1 MGTGIVSV
9 RQASWRVP
17 AGASP
22 AQVRRSG
29 RLVVSVAWWKVTTT
43 AKRTQRL
50 CGVIIVRYADDVVL
64 GFEHETD
71 ARRFLGTMKAR
82 LEKFSLALH
91 PDKTRDDWGRKV
103 PQ

>member
-1 MGTGIVSV
+1 MKKQTGMGIMSV

-22 AQVRRSG
+22 AQARLSS

-50 CGVIIVRYADDVVL
+50 CGVGY
-64 GFEHETD
+64 
-71 ARRFLGTMKAR
+71 
-82 LEKFSLALH
+82 
-91 PDKTRDDWGRKV
+91 
-103 PQ
+103 

>member
-1 MGTGIVSV
+1 MGTLNRYRQTGLLGDRYIYSSQHRQRERGILSV

-22 AQVRRSG
+22 VQVRCSS

-50 CGVIIVRYADDVVL
+50 CGVGY
-64 GFEHETD
+64 
-71 ARRFLGTMKAR
+71 
-82 LEKFSLALH
+82 
-91 PDKTRDDWGRKV
+91 
-103 PQ
+103 